1 MKIDVLK
8 DIKATEEEYQSRIN
22 KVMAERK
29 RSLSDAEL
37 EADNLVMKA
46 STGAEEYKNMRFAEA
61 RKQAEDRREE
71 IISDGERKAEELKAR
86 GRQNLDRAVELL
98 VSRFK
103 ETLHAHP

>member
-1 MKIDVLK
+1 MKTEVLK

-22 KVMAERK
+22 TVMAERK

-46 STGAEEYKNMRFAEA
+46 SASAEEYKKMKFGEA
-61 RKQAEDRREE
+61 RQQAERKREE
-71 IISDGERKAEELKAR
+71 IISEGQRKAEDLKAR
-86 GRQNLDRAVELL
+86 GSQNLHKAVELL

-103 ETLHAHP
+103 EKLHADA